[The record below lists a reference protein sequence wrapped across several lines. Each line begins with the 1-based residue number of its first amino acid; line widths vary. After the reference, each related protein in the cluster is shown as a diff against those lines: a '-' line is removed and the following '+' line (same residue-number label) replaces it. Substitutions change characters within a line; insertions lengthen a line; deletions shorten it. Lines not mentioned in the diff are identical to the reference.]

1 MCRRN
6 RMEMNSPDNANP
18 CCGRGGNG
26 RGRHCGSGSG
36 IGNFHKRCL
45 EEAPSNMHAEM
56 PFRLGMGF
64 GARRGSCRMNET
76 DYPEHMIEIIE
87 NKIKMLQDAL
97 NNLKARAK
105 LQKEDSPDI

>member
-1 MCRRN
+1 
-6 RMEMNSPDNANP
+6 
-18 CCGRGGNG
+18 
-26 RGRHCGSGSG
+26 
-36 IGNFHKRCL
+36 
-45 EEAPSNMHAEM
+45 
-56 PFRLGMGF
+56 
-64 GARRGSCRMNET
+64 MNET